1 MVYMGFGTIHRFRHP
16 LRVLEHTPENMGRE
30 GYLQKAHEEVLFF
43 STLEITSLASSSPA
57 PKPLPSLSP
66 ANAALPG
73 FSYSDKSSLL
83 FPKLDQN
90 LVVMTSHFSD

>member
-43 STLEITSLASSSPA
+43 STLEITS
-57 PKPLPSLSP
+57 
-66 ANAALPG
+66 PG
-73 FSYSDKSSLL
+73 
-83 FPKLDQN
+83 
-90 LVVMTSHFSD
+90 